1 MNPRRLTLFVLLYV
15 SLDLSS
21 PFIPGAFSF
30 NPDES
35 TDGVQRRRDP
45 AAPRLTI
52 VTAPRDSMIPR
63 HDHLARPVNTRVPN
77 PRDGRVAGE
86 WLVDVRRAH
95 AAVPEVS
102 ALSDDH

>member
-1 MNPRRLTLFVLLYV
+1 VRARRLTFLFLVYV

-21 PFIPGAFSF
+21 PFIPGAFNF

-35 TDGVQRRRDP
+35 VDGVQRPRDP
-45 AAPRLTI
+45 RVVRMAIT
-52 VTAPRDSMIPR
+52 TAPSPLAGPSLDSPA
-63 HDHLARPVNTRVPN
+63 LSANAVARRAASPVS
-77 PRDGRVAGE
+77 E

-95 AAVPEVS
+95 APVPEVS

>member
-1 MNPRRLTLFVLLYV
+1 MRGQSLTLLVLLYV

-21 PFIPGAFSF
+21 PFVPGAFNF

-35 TDGVQRRRDP
+35 VEVGFSRRDRTTRRVVSG
-45 AAPRLTI
+45 A
-52 VTAPRDSMIPR
+52 RDSTVTPPLETGPR
-63 HDHLARPVNTRVPN
+63 PAGAVAPSPGWSRAVN
-77 PRDGRVAGE
+77 E

-95 AAVPEVS
+95 APVPEAR

>member
-1 MNPRRLTLFVLLYV
+1 VNARRFTLFVLLYV

-21 PFIPGAFSF
+21 PFIQGAFSF

-45 AAPRLTI
+45 AARRLTT
-52 VTAPRDSMIPR
+52 VAAPRDSTLPR
-63 HDHLARPVNTRVPN
+63 QDHLARPANTLVRA
-77 PRDGRVAGE
+77 PRDGGVVAE

-95 AAVPEVS
+95 APVPEVS